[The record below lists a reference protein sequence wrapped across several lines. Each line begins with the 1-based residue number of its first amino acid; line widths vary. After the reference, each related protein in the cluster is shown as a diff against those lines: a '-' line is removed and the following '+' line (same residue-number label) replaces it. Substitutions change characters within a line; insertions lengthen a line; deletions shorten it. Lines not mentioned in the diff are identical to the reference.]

1 MMKAMLLRCESF
13 GLKFRNLSFRGAK
26 AMLLLALIRLAD
38 DAAYAAGLYVVEPL
52 AVVAHAAARA
62 RLHEF

>member
-1 MMKAMLLRCESF
+1 MLLIGKSYGFE
-13 GLKFRNLSFRGAK
+13 GRNLCFCFRSLSVSKGE
-26 AMLLLALIRLAD
+26 LAEDGTLAG
-38 DAAYAAGLYVVEPL
+38 GLYVVQPL

>member
-13 GLKFRNLSFRGAK
+13 GLKFRKLRFRGAK
-26 AMLLLALIRLAD
+26 PMLLFQLAEDGAV
-38 DAAYAAGLYVVEPL
+38 ATGLYVVEPL

>member
-1 MMKAMLLRCESF
+1 MLLFE
-13 GLKFRNLSFRGAK
+13 
-26 AMLLLALIRLAD
+26 LAEDGPFAG
-38 DAAYAAGLYVVEPL
+38 GLYVVQPL

>member
-1 MMKAMLLRCESF
+1 
-13 GLKFRNLSFRGAK
+13 
-26 AMLLLALIRLAD
+26 MLLLDSNRVPLFEFAEDGTLAG
-38 DAAYAAGLYVVEPL
+38 GLYVVQPL

>member
-1 MMKAMLLRCESF
+1 MLLFELSKPGPF
-13 GLKFRNLSFRGAK
+13 AGGL
-26 AMLLLALIRLAD
+26 D
-38 DAAYAAGLYVVEPL
+38 VVQPL